1 MSLILLQRYGA
12 ATARTSVRDP
22 ICAPRGVGYPTQTR
36 SRGMMVTSLT
46 EALRLR
52 EPNKRALEGAGV
64 PEVTE
69 GAGQATSPGN

>member
-1 MSLILLQRYGA
+1 
-12 ATARTSVRDP
+12 
-22 ICAPRGVGYPTQTR
+22 
-36 SRGMMVTSLT
+36 MVTSLT

-52 EPNKRALEGAGV
+52 EPGKRALEGAGV